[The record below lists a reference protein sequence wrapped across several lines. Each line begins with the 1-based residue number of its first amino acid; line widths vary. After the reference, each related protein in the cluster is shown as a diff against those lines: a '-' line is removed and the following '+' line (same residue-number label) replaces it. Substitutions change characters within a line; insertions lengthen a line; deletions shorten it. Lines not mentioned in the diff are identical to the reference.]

1 MATEMHVSHN
11 QERFLVMRPPGI
23 TDRVYII
30 GMMMQRLRDLGR
42 VPAWVLSAE
51 CEQNMARMPAK
62 QHAYYYD
69 VPPSVL
75 IVL

>member
-1 MATEMHVSHN
+1 MATEMHESHN

-30 GMMMQRLRDLGR
+30 GMMLQRLRDLGR

-51 CEQNMARMPAK
+51 CEQNRARMLAK
-62 QHAYYYD
+62 QLD
-69 VPPSVL
+69 FFDFD
-75 IVL
+75 